1 MKVTKDKLKD
11 KIINRINSLSRD
23 KLKNIDEFIDK
34 LEIEHHSKQ
43 KVLSFAGMWKDLDD
57 ETFQD
62 LTEHLHTKRKRG
74 NERIVC
80 MNAS

>member
-34 LEIEHHSKQ
+34 LENERHSKQ
-43 KVLSFAGMWKDLDD
+43 EVLTYAGVWKDLEE

-62 LTEHLHTKRKRG
+62 LTEHLHAKRKRG
-74 NERIVC
+74 NERIL
-80 MNAS
+80 